1 MKYCSIDVYWYTVSQ
16 LTLNIYI
23 DILTTHAIIKLNE
36 SIIYNEF
43 NVLFYKNQ
51 IKKWLDCAH
60 VCFLKKKSNKMSR
73 LLIKIKKLWH
83 FF

>member
-1 MKYCSIDVYWYTVSQ
+1 MKYCSIGMYWYTISQ

-51 IKKWLDCAH
+51 IK
-60 VCFLKKKSNKMSR
+60 
-73 LLIKIKKLWH
+73 
-83 FF
+83 

>member
-1 MKYCSIDVYWYTVSQ
+1 MICCKNVVDVASLY
-16 LTLNIYI
+16 
-23 DILTTHAIIKLNE
+23 ILTHIIIKLNE

-51 IKKWLDCAH
+51 IKKCLDCVC
-60 VCFLKKKSNKMSR
+60 VCFFKKKKSNQMSR

-83 FF
+83 FFK